1 MGGRLRSA
9 LSTLSAPLR
18 RAASRRPRRPRDP
31 DRFTLQD
38 LFFEAI
44 RGLDGHPGRLILTT
58 IGTVLGIGSLVV
70 TYGLA
75 QTTNAELRRQLD
87 PTLATH
93 FIVAPATARDSSGES
108 RAVATFPADAES
120 RALRLSGVTAAGVLT
135 EVPLEDASVTAVPV
149 NDPSIAQ
156 TLAPVVFSATP
167 GLFDAIGA
175 TVESG
180 RTFDSGHD
188 DRRDRVAVLGQKAA
202 ASLGIG
208 RLDRQPTVFID
219 FRPYTVIGVLE
230 QTDQRTELLDSVI
243 IPQGTARDD
252 FQAPAGDELHVRV
265 DRGSGPL
272 VERQLPIA
280 LAPNSPEGFASKA
293 ARGSERAAQAQA
305 DANIAFLLLG
315 VISLLAGALGII
327 NVTILSVKERSG
339 EIGLRRAL
347 GATSRDIRS
356 QFMVETAVI
365 GVIGG
370 LAGTAIGVA
379 TIVVIS
385 ATQGW
390 TPVVDGWV
398 AIAAPV
404 LGTVIGVIA
413 GTYPAHRAARIE
425 PADTLRG
432 GV

>member
-1 MGGRLRSA
+1 MAGRLRAA
-9 LSTLSAPLR
+9 LGTLSAPFR
-18 RAASRRPRRPRDP
+18 RSASRDP
-31 DRFTLQD
+31 DRFTSQD
-38 LFFEAI
+38 LFFEAV

-75 QTTNAELRRQLD
+75 QTTNAELRKQLD
-87 PTLATH
+87 PSQATH
-93 FIVAPATARDSSGES
+93 FVVAPATARDSSGES
-108 RAVATFPADAES
+108 RSVATFPADAES

-135 EVPLEDASVTAVPV
+135 EVPLGDAPVTAVPV
-149 NDPSIAQ
+149 NDPSVAQ
-156 TLAPVVFSATP
+156 KLAPVVFSATP

-180 RTFDSGHD
+180 RTFDDGHD
-188 DRRDRVAVLGQKAA
+188 LRHDRVAVLGKAA
-202 ASLGIG
+202 ATSLGIG

-219 FRPYTVIGVLE
+219 SRPYTVIGVLD
-230 QTDQRTELLDSVI
+230 QTDQRTDLLDSVI
-243 IPQGTARDD
+243 IPASTAREDL
-252 FQAPAGDELHVRV
+252 QAPAGDELHVGV
-265 DRGSGPL
+265 ARGSGPL
-272 VERQLPIA
+272 IERQIPIA
-280 LAPNSPEGFASKA
+280 LSPNSPKDFDSQA

-305 DANIAFLLLG
+305 DANLAFLLLG

-339 EIGLRRAL
+339 EIGLRRAI

-356 QFMVETAVI
+356 QFMVETGVI

-398 AIAAPV
+398 AVAAPV